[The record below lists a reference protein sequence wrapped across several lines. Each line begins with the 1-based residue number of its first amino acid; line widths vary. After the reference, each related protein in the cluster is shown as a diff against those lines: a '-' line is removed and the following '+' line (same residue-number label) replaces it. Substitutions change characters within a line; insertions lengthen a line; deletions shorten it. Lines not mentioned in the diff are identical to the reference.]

1 MKCPLEYLHS
11 RSAKKDVDSGEY
23 ICTATG
29 INGQTASGTLR
40 VVIKVMI
47 SMMITDQNTRKIVK
61 CDQSRL
67 PVTTNRHNQDYL
79 LALHQGPGQS
89 QGVGVV
95 GDI

>member
-1 MKCPLEYLHS
+1 
-11 RSAKKDVDSGEY
+11 
-23 ICTATG
+23 
-29 INGQTASGTLR
+29 
-40 VVIKVMI
+40 MI
-47 SMMITDQNTRKIVK
+47 SEKNCE